1 MTNRIT
7 FVPSGRS
14 LVVADGDTIL
24 DGALRCGESLSAE
37 CGGRGACGRCLVR
50 IVEGEVPE
58 YRILRRE
65 EGRPEVLAC
74 LTAVKGPLTILHY
87 PSQSSPKTYRRP

>member
-1 MTNRIT
+1 MTHRIT

-74 LTAVKGPLTILHY
+74 LTAVKGPLTIL
-87 PSQSSPKTYRRP
+87 PLVGA